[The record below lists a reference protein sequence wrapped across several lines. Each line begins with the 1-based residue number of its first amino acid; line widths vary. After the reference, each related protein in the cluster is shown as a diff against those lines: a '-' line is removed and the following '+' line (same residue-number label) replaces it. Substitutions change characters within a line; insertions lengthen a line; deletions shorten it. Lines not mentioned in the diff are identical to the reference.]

1 MTVIL
6 IINLPYYIFEDA
18 ESNWN
23 THESSKD
30 NRTTSINFEI
40 IQFSIILTFISSFY
54 FVCVQKNSKI
64 VILSLFLQN
73 LEFICA
79 TAELVDN
86 SLEETQT
93 QMIKFSDT

>member
-1 MTVIL
+1 MDLNEIRPKVQKITEHWAPI
-6 IINLPYYIFEDA
+6 
-18 ESNWN
+18 
-23 THESSKD
+23 
-30 NRTTSINFEI
+30 FEI
-40 IQFSIILTFISSFY
+40 IQLAIFLTFISSFH
-54 FVCVQKNSKI
+54 FVLLQKNSKI